1 MKSVDDV
8 RRGNDVIS
16 RATKL
21 LLFDSSN
28 RTMVVI
34 CVHKSGRIGK
44 KQNRMRSQNGERE
57 LGR

>member
-1 MKSVDDV
+1 
-8 RRGNDVIS
+8 
-16 RATKL
+16 
-21 LLFDSSN
+21 
-28 RTMVVI
+28 VVI